1 MSPIAV
7 GGHLCI
13 LLVRMIICIQINR
26 LNMWGMPASAGRED
40 VVRYLVGADANVN
53 AKNDKGLTPL

>member
-1 MSPIAV
+1 MAA
-7 GGHLCI
+7 GGHLYT

-26 LNMWGMPASAGRED
+26 LNMWGMSASAGHED
-40 VVRYLVGADANVN
+40 VVRYLVGTDANVN